1 MKMNS
6 RFGGQNR
13 TGLALKTNLI
23 LGAVEMGSPYKICR
37 LNCFFDKDDWGCLNT
52 CETLMGPTDT

>member
-37 LNCFFDKDDWGCLNT
+37 LNCFFDKDECVV
-52 CETLMGPTDT
+52 